1 MEPASVWNSLEM
13 IKLVFSTLTPLAILL
28 LGIWINI
35 RLRKFEQEREAD
47 RKEKKQEREEQKCI
61 DKEEKESVR
70 QKEERACEERER
82 LYQEKKEKELIQNE
96 RIHIPHIE
104 FTIQCIFFGPQNGM
118 YIAEFV
124 LNVRN
129 RGYTAQKF
137 PRIML
142 RVLGIRSGERLSF
155 WEGNEPRLRFPEK
168 IFETD
173 VVPKDW
179 DFILVEPGIKHDIN
193 FTTIIPHEYRFIIAR
208 AEFHYEKY
216 LPQSTEK
223 VFELP
228 LNYC

>member
-1 MEPASVWNSLEM
+1 MEPASAWNSLEM

-28 LGIWINI
+28 LGIWTNI
-35 RLRKFEQEREAD
+35 RLRKFEQDREAD
-47 RKEKKQEREEQKCI
+47 RREKKQEREEQKCI
-61 DKEEKESVR
+61 DKEEKESER

-82 LYQEKKEKELIQNE
+82 LYQVKKGKELIQNG

-118 YIAEFV
+118 YIAEFI
-124 LNVRN
+124 LNACN
-129 RGYTAQKF
+129 RGCTTQRF

-168 IFETD
+168 ILETA
-173 VVPKDW
+173 VIPKDR

-216 LPQSTEK
+216 PPQSTEK